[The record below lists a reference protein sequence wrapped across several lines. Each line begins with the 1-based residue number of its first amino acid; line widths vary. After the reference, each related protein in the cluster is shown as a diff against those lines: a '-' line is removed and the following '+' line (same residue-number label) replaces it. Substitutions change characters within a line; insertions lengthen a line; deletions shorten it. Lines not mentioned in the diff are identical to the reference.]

1 VLFFALLAFLVYST
15 YEKGGDYMP
24 TVNKDILSKNLKK
37 YVLKSGK
44 DRSTIAEE
52 LDLSYSTLTDWI
64 NGKKYPRIDNIEKLA
79 TYFNVSKT
87 DLIEDF
93 EEIKKDNDRLSTI
106 IVKLRMNKE
115 LLNVVEKLV
124 SLDKAKL
131 ESLSR
136 LLDTFV

>member
-1 VLFFALLAFLVYST
+1 MAVA
-15 YEKGGDYMP
+15 
-24 TVNKDILSKNLKK
+24 NKDVLSKNLKK
-37 YVLKSGK
+37 YISKSGK
-44 DRSTIAEE
+44 DRTVIAKE
-52 LDLSYSTLTDWI
+52 LKLSYSTLTDWI
-64 NGKKYPRIDNIEKLA
+64 NGNKYPRINNIEKLA
-79 TYFNVSKT
+79 NYFNVTKT

-93 EEIKKDNDRLSTI
+93 EDIKKDNDALATI

-115 LLNVVEKLV
+115 LFEVVEKLV

>member
-1 VLFFALLAFLVYST
+1 MKSENSDVKNGTVALVCDVA
-15 YEKGGDYMP
+15 D
-24 TVNKDILSKNLKK
+24 D
-37 YVLKSGK
+37 
-44 DRSTIAEE
+44 DC
-52 LDLSYSTLTDWI
+52 
-64 NGKKYPRIDNIEKLA
+64 KLI
-79 TYFNVSKT
+79 SM
-87 DLIEDF
+87 IEDF

-115 LLNVVEKLV
+115 LLNVVEKLL

>member
-1 VLFFALLAFLVYST
+1 
-15 YEKGGDYMP
+15 MP
-24 TVNKDILSKNLKK
+24 IANKDILSKNLKK
-37 YVLKSGK
+37 YISKSGK
-44 DRSTIAEE
+44 DRATIAEE
-52 LDLSYSTLTDWI
+52 LDLSYSTLTDWV
-64 NGKKYPRIDNIEKLA
+64 NGKKYPRINNIEKLA
-79 TYFNVSKT
+79 GYFEVSKS

-93 EEIKKDNDRLSTI
+93 EEKRRDNDALATI

-115 LLNVVEKLV
+115 LLDVVEKLV

>member
-1 VLFFALLAFLVYST
+1 MSI
-15 YEKGGDYMP
+15 G
-24 TVNKDILSKNLKK
+24 NKDVLAKNLKK
-37 YVLKSGK
+37 YILKSGK
-44 DRSTIAEE
+44 DRSTIAED
-52 LDLSYSTLTDWI
+52 LDMSYSTLTDWV
-64 NGKKYPRIDNIEKLA
+64 NGKKYPRINNIEKLA
-79 TYFNVSKT
+79 VYFNISKS

-93 EEIKKDNDRLSTI
+93 EEIKKDNDRLTTI

-115 LLNVVEKLV
+115 LLDVVERLV

>member
-1 VLFFALLAFLVYST
+1 MA
-15 YEKGGDYMP
+15 
-24 TVNKDILSKNLKK
+24 NKDVLSKNLKK
-37 YVLKSGK
+37 YISKSGK
-44 DRSTIAEE
+44 DRMTIAEE
-52 LDLSYSTLTDWI
+52 LDMSYSTLTDWV
-64 NGKKYPRIDNIEKLA
+64 NGKKYPRINNIEKLA
-79 TYFNVSKT
+79 SYFNVSKS

-106 IVKLRMNKE
+106 IVKLRTNKE

-136 LLDTFV
+136 LLDTFI